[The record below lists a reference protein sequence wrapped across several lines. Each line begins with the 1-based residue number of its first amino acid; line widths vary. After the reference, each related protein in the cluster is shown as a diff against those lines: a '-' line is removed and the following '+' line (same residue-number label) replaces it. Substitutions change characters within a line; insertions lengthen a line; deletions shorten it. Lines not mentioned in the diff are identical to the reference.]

1 MEKAMFNPLQRAGHG
16 NWLSQLFLWS
26 HDHQKLE
33 KKTRL
38 KAHGFLELED
48 RCHATDLPE
57 SPNCEGNQPH
67 LVRGF
72 RGRGTTSSS
81 TRFLSHSQV
90 CHVSLN
96 CFGILGTD
104 PDCGPLTIWL
114 PDSDHVVSIFAQPT
128 AYRCLYST
136 ESMGLTFALSVES

>member
-1 MEKAMFNPLQRAGHG
+1 MFNPLQRAGHG

-26 HDHQKLE
+26 HDHQE
-33 KKTRL
+33 KTRL
-38 KAHGFLELED
+38 KAQGFLELED

-57 SPNCEGNQPH
+57 SPNCKGNQPH

-72 RGRGTTSSS
+72 RGLGTTSSS
-81 TRFLSHSQV
+81 TRFSSHSQV

-96 CFGILGTD
+96 CFDILGTD

-128 AYRCLYST
+128 ANRGLHST
-136 ESMGLTFALSVES
+136 ESMGLIFALSVES